1 MFEIHPTIIIV
12 TIDIIIIT
20 IVIIKPK
27 DHLEIYFPEIK
38 KKNCISDPVEHP
50 WWSFFVKISD
60 D

>member
-38 KKNCISDPVEHP
+38 KRIVFRTLWNTHDGA
-50 WWSFFVKISD
+50 FL
-60 D
+60 